1 MNVINEYA
9 STHNLHEIALN
20 LGCGGRPLE
29 GWINIDNYDYE
40 NDDTSRSGS
49 HYDIKMDLKNLD
61 VAAGTVDK
69 ILLVHVIEH
78 FVRWETIDL
87 LAYFHSLLRPSGQLI
102 VEMPD
107 FDQCVALMQQGQ
119 SAPHIRT
126 PIGLMN
132 MGKTQFYGNQW
143 DRLDYETHRYVWSIN
158 EFVGELKKIGYRIMS
173 ANHDAIFHLKGRDMI
188 VVAEKSS

>member
-1 MNVINEYA
+1 
-9 STHNLHEIALN
+9 
-20 LGCGGRPLE
+20 
-29 GWINIDNYDYE
+29 
-40 NDDTSRSGS
+40 
-49 HYDIKMDLKNLD
+49 MDLKNLD

-102 VEMPD
+102 GEMPD

-119 SAPHIRT
+119 SAPHKRS

-143 DRLDYETHRYVWSIN
+143 DRLDYETHRYVWRIN